1 MKVLHVG
8 VTAPTYSS
16 EAMVKAFNDVF
27 GECVYFDWQAHRF
40 NYGVEAMRK
49 NLLLEAKT
57 YNPDIIFLHLNH
69 NNEVLTVDNVK
80 ELSEICFVIWYTE
93 DVREDITWFEM
104 ITPVIGLS
112 IFTNID
118 DVEKLKSITFKKG
131 VLTDIIVEEATET
144 QQKSIKQLM
153 KRQRGKV
160 QDDIK
165 KTITLL
171 FNPILQ
177 MHWIYKEYFQKIG
190 WAETQ
195 TEFHNDRLSILK
207 TTYKDNR
214 FLEQDDIDDL
224 ENETDEYFYNVY
236 TLGNWGVL
244 GDVIFRNWKVAD
256 LNDPNDPY
264 YLPEAQRTNV
274 RRGGDFG
281 FAGHPAAFGVSHYDK
296 MRKRIYCYK
305 ELYETGL
312 TNDVLAQR
320 VKDMDEATGRS
331 VWDSAEPKSIQE
343 LCNHGVSAVGARKG
357 GDSIRHGINWLLQ
370 QEIIIDKT
378 CINWINEIQQAH
390 WKKDAGGNV
399 ISPPKPVDK
408 NNHLL
413 DGGLR
418 YAYEEEMIEATAE
431 YSDDPFEDYR

>member
-1 MKVLHVG
+1 MISVNIPK
-8 VTAPTYSS
+8 S
-16 EAMVKAFNDVF
+16 AMNDVYLPYLENQARTQIYF
-27 GECVYFDWQAHRF
+27 GGSSSGKSKFIVGQRVVYQ
-40 NYGVEAMRK
+40 
-49 NLLLEAKT
+49 LLQGGRNFLICRQTKTSIRGSVATEIAK
-57 YNPDIIFLHLNH
+57 
-69 NNEVLTVDNVK
+69 
-80 ELSEICFVIWYTE
+80 
-93 DVREDITWFEM
+93 
-104 ITPVIGLS
+104 VIGEWGLS
-112 IFTNID
+112 NLFSINKTDGTVTCKNGYQAAFAGLD
-118 DVEKLKSITFKKG
+118 DVERLKSLAYLKG
-131 VLTDIIVEEATET
+131 VLTDVVVEEATEVE
-144 QQKSIKQLM
+144 QKSVKQLT

-160 QDDIK
+160 QKDIK

-171 FNPILQ
+171 FNPILKA
-177 MHWIYKEYFQKIG
+177 HWIYKEHFEKIG
-190 WAETQ
+190 WTENQ

-214 FLEQDDIDDL
+214 FLEQGDIDDL

-256 LNDPNDPY
+256 LNNPDDPY
-264 YLPEAQRTNV
+264 YLPETQRTNI

-320 VKDMDEATGRS
+320 IKDMGEATGRS

-343 LCNHGVSAVGARKG
+343 LCNHGVNATGARKG
-357 GDSIRHGINWLLQ
+357 KDSIRQGINWLKQ
-370 QEIIIDKT
+370 QEIIVDKSL
-378 CINWINEIQQAH
+378 INLQNELSQYH
-390 WKKDAGGNV
+390 WKKDAGGNDLN
-399 ISPPKPVDK
+399 PPIPVDK

-413 DGGLR
+413 DGMLR
-418 YAYEEEMIEATAE
+418 YAYEGDMIENKIE
-431 YSDDPFEDYR
+431 IVENPFFD